1 MGGRGRGEQ
10 RQRPQAQSHT
20 MHTSS
25 YEAKLYAACVYH
37 CLRGEMERKGEGMGG
52 AEEREQRRQKEG
64 DRRQGKMIDR

>member
-1 MGGRGRGEQ
+1 
-10 RQRPQAQSHT
+10 

-37 CLRGEMERKGEGMGG
+37 CSRRETEIKGEGTGR

-64 DRRQGKMIDR
+64 DRRKGKMIDR